1 MISYNPK
8 EWVTIIFF
16 LRKSDTVRTL
26 MPAMLT
32 LALLVAALCYV
43 EIELINFAY
52 TSTIAMHSLVGFVIS
67 MLLVFR
73 TNTAYE
79 RWWEGRKLWGALV
92 NVSRNFAIR
101 IAEVVPADDRETRA
115 YFRVLVTDYVFA
127 LKEHLRSGVKCSE
140 METHPRLDLDAM
152 MSKSHVPNGIAQQ
165 LFSAIM
171 QLRKDGRISEQQ
183 LISLDALFNEFTDIT
198 GACERIRKTP
208 IPYSYSAFIKKF
220 IFIYVISLPFG
231 IVTEFNYATI
241 GVTVF
246 VFYIL
251 ASLELI
257 AEEIEDPFG
266 TDTNDLPTDDI
277 AKTIQA
283 NLKEILA

>member
-8 EWVTIIFF
+8 DWVSIIFF

-26 MPAMLT
+26 MPAMLA
-32 LALLVAALCYV
+32 LAALVAVFCYV
-43 EIELINFAY
+43 EIEVLGMAF

-79 RWWEGRKLWGALV
+79 RWWEGRRQWGALV
-92 NVSRNFAIR
+92 NVSRNLAIR
-101 IAEVVPADDRETRA
+101 LAEVIPTDDSVTRQ
-115 YFRVLVTDYVFA
+115 YFRVLITNYAFA
-127 LKEHLRSGVKCSE
+127 LKEHLRRGVKHSE
-140 METHPRLDLDAM
+140 MEGHTWIDLDATL
-152 MSKSHVPNGIAQQ
+152 SQGHVPNAIAQQ
-165 LFSAIM
+165 MYQGLLT
-171 QLRKDGRISEQQ
+171 LRADGRITEQQ
-183 LISLDALFNEFTDIT
+183 LISFDGLFNQFTDIT

-220 IFIYVISLPFG
+220 IFLYVVSLPFG
-231 IVTEFNYATI
+231 IVSEFNYATI
-241 GVTVF
+241 VVTVF

-277 AKTIQA
+277 ARTIQA
-283 NLKEILA
+283 NLRELLS

>member
-8 EWVTIIFF
+8 EWYSIIFF

-26 MPAMLT
+26 MPAMLA
-32 LALLVAALCYV
+32 LAVLVAIFCYV

-92 NVSRNFAIR
+92 NVSRNLAIR
-101 IAEVVPADDRETRA
+101 LSDVIPAEDRATRQL
-115 YFRVLVTDYVFA
+115 FRVLITNYAFA
-127 LKEHLRSGVKCSE
+127 LKEHLRNGVKRTE
-140 METHPRLDLDAM
+140 METHPQHDPDAVLT
-152 MSKSHVPNGIAQQ
+152 KSHVPNAIAQH
-165 LFSAIM
+165 LYAGLLK
-171 QLRKDGRISEQQ
+171 LRTDGRISDHQ
-183 LISLDALFNEFTDIT
+183 LISLDVLFNEFTDIT

-220 IFIYVISLPFG
+220 IFLYVLSLPFG
-231 IVTEFNYATI
+231 IVSEFNYATI
-241 GVTVF
+241 LVTVF

-277 AKTIQA
+277 AKTIQS
-283 NLKEILA
+283 NLKEILG